1 MFNSFLGANFFFQIS
16 VEFRQARFDL
26 IPLLGENVTPYS
38 RLHDIAQSYGKR
50 QVKSQTLIIPY
61 VPFYFNYFLCF
72 TLCFHRMF
80 IIMEWP
86 SLSHCLPLILFT
98 KRSIFADQQLIFF
111 SANDK
116 EFNKN
121 ERTQTERNNLRLLPK
136 CITFSVC
143 IVSFVQP

>member
-1 MFNSFLGANFFFQIS
+1 MKL
-16 VEFRQARFDL
+16 VLFRQARFDL
-26 IPLLGENVTPYS
+26 IPLLGEHVTPYS

-61 VPFYFNYFLCF
+61 VPFNFNYYLCF
-72 TLCFHRMF
+72 TFCFHRMF

-86 SLSHCLPLILFT
+86 SLSHCLSLILFT
-98 KRSIFADQQLIFF
+98 KRSIFADQRLIF

-121 ERTQTERNNLRLLPK
+121 ERRQTERNNLRLLPK